1 MLKNY
6 YMNIISL
13 IGLFPFVLLS
23 FYHNSH
29 GMLIIAV
36 NGFLFH
42 SFPNN
47 KFLYFIDFTTNAIL
61 YIKSIL
67 KFVFVFKYALFSL
80 FVFLLNN
87 YYFKNHKILCEIIH
101 VIFVQ
106 WISLYAII
114 NVYYQDKCFPPL
126 FLC

>member
-1 MLKNY
+1 
-6 YMNIISL
+6 MNIISL
-13 IGLFPFVLLS
+13 CGLVPFVGLS
-23 FYHNSH
+23 FYYNSH
-29 GMLIIAV
+29 GMFIIAV

-47 KFLYFIDFTTNAIL
+47 KVFYFIDFTTNAFL
-61 YIKSIL
+61 YIKSAL

-114 NVYYQDKCFPPL
+114 EVYHIDKCFPTL